1 MPLVRPPKKPIK
13 WKPPPEMMVDPPHE
27 RLVQAA
33 NRARYLR
40 SPYHS
45 RAAPGTDFAPLVA
58 GRRRFASKCDVKWVP
73 RAATQ
78 ALQQAIQNGLVSAEW
93 RGTFPRYAW
102 HRDGDTVYQA
112 VLSNEEQG
120 EYHAFPLE
128 DPREWPK
135 GMR

>member
-1 MPLVRPPKKPIK
+1 
-13 WKPPPEMMVDPPHE
+13 MMADHLPRD

-33 NRARYLR
+33 NRAEYLR

-45 RAAPGTDFAPLVA
+45 RPAPGENDGGPLLA
-58 GRRRFASKCDVKWVP
+58 ARRRFASKCDVKWVP
-73 RAATQ
+73 RAATA
-78 ALQQAIQNGLVSAEW
+78 ALQRAIQDGLVSAEW

-112 VLSNEEQG
+112 VLSNEELGQ
-120 EYHAFPLE
+120 YHAYPLE

-135 GMR
+135 GMT